1 MVCSLLQYF
10 SFSSN
15 LLESYAAF
23 STDAELVDKACTEV
37 KASRSFRRVLALL
50 LFLGNRLNR
59 QANGASSAD
68 ASAVAITLESLVVL
82 NQSKAFDRKT
92 TFLQYAVSLL
102 RKQASTTLDWKQ
114 EDMPSLRR
122 AHRVQW
128 KCWQDEVESMVV
140 KLSALRFRCLQA
152 SGYGKAGDTVRL
164 ANPIWTFV
172 CRAEV
177 KLSMLKEDGEKATQA
192 LNSLWAFFGETS
204 KTQPRCDS
212 ILGTLILFGH
222 QWDQAVE
229 QVARREREDRR
240 LDNQKGDGSPG
251 ILSPASSR
259 SSQSTPYLASSQSF
273 GLDV

>member
-1 MVCSLLQYF
+1 LS
-10 SFSSN
+10 
-15 LLESYAAF
+15 
-23 STDAELVDKACTEV
+23 
-37 KASRSFRRVLALL
+37 
-50 LFLGNRLNR
+50 LGNRLNR
-59 QANGASSAD
+59 DANGATSAD

-92 TFLQYAVSLL
+92 TFLQYAASLL
-102 RKQASTTLDWKQ
+102 RKHASTTLDWKQ

-128 KCWQDEVESMVV
+128 KCWQDEVESMGI
-140 KLSALRFRCLQA
+140 KLSALRLRCLQA
-152 SGYGKAGDTVRL
+152 SGFGKAGDTVRL
-164 ANPIWTFV
+164 SNPIWNFV

-177 KLSMLKEDGEKATQA
+177 KLSVLKEDGEKSTQA
-192 LNSLWAFFGETS
+192 LSSLWVYFGES
-204 KTQPRCDS
+204 NNTQSRCDS

-229 QVARREREDRR
+229 QVVRHEREDRR
-240 LDNQKGDGSPG
+240 LDKQKGDGLG
-251 ILSPASSR
+251 MLSPASSR